1 MLRQNIEAPMAAC
14 RSLNRCL
21 ALVAG
26 CLALSACAGRHDV
39 RKLPNSDGSFIV
51 LVDYVHKAFGAQ
63 DVIVSLQE
71 KQGLAAE
78 VAVFRNIQSF
88 QAAWIGPEDI
98 GICQVGSVQD
108 YKTHL
113 IYNAHDGNHDFHF
126 HYACPIP

>member
-1 MLRQNIEAPMAAC
+1 MAAT
-14 RSLNRCL
+14 RPSIRCL
-21 ALVAG
+21 ALAAV

-39 RKLPNSDGSFIV
+39 RKLPNADGSFIL
-51 LVDYVHKAFGAQ
+51 LVDYVHKAFGAE
-63 DVIVSLQE
+63 DAIVSLQE

-88 QAAWIGPEDI
+88 KAAWIAPEDI